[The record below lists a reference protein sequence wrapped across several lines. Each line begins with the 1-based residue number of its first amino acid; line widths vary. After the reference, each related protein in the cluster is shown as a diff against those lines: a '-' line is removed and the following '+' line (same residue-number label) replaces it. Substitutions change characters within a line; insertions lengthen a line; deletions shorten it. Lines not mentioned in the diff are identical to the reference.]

1 MDPEVYARMALIEG
15 EHWWFSAR
23 RQILK
28 EVLSRKIN
36 LPAEAK
42 LLEVGCGTGGN
53 LALLSQ
59 FGNVCALEPDPEARR
74 LASLKS
80 GIEVREGSL
89 PRSVPF
95 EDASFDL
102 IAMLDVLE
110 HLEDDVGSL
119 NALGAKLRP
128 GGSIL
133 LTVPA
138 FPFLWS
144 RHDETHH
151 HKRRY
156 RRDDLLRA
164 IAAAGLV
171 PTMIT
176 YINSFLFPAIAG
188 VRLAKKLLDVDGP
201 DDDGL
206 PPPLLNRVL
215 RAIFAC
221 ETPFVGRTGLPVGV
235 SLLAVARP
243 DISSPVN

>member
-1 MDPEVYARMALIEG
+1 MDPEVYARMALVEG

-23 RQILK
+23 RQILR
-28 EVLSRKIN
+28 EVLSRKID
-36 LPAEAK
+36 LPAGAK

-53 LALLSQ
+53 LALLAQ
-59 FGNVCALEPDPEARR
+59 FGDVCALEPDPEARR

-89 PRSVPF
+89 PRTVPF

-144 RHDETHH
+144 RHDDTHH

-156 RRDDLLRA
+156 RRNDLLQT
-164 IAAAGLV
+164 IAAAGLT

-188 VRLAKKLLDVDGP
+188 VRLAKKLLGVDGP

-206 PPPLLNRVL
+206 PPPLLNRAL
-215 RAIFAC
+215 RAIFAS

-243 DISSPVN
+243 DISSAVN